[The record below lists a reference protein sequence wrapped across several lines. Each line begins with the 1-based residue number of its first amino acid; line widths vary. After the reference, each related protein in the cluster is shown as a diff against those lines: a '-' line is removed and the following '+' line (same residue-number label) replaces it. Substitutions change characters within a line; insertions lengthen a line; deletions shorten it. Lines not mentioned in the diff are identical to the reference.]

1 MKHVLAMYDIRGKQA
16 FIFRTNKLKE
26 IAGASLVIRDLY
38 KDHLIPAAK
47 KVPVKKEDIPKYDPE
62 KHMFESDKINHTTG
76 SDGIFF
82 YKDQDPDTV
91 FSEELCKKHL
101 GEGSNSEGSN
111 YIGEVVY
118 EGGGNAIII
127 FKSMEHFKMVTF
139 LFTKR
144 VMEEIGSL
152 HVLATAVECEDF
164 ENYKKD
170 EKELY
175 RIHILNESKES
186 TIRPWACLPI
196 TQIDRKTAM
205 PLVKKWNDKKVSK
218 ETYAKLRKFK
228 DEEDRRKRKKT
239 KQAEE
244 NANSVDGEN
253 ANSVEDIENLD
264 YLENVNKFD
273 EFVEKGVNSNIAVI
287 YIDGNNMGAKIAN
300 SLDGQKSYTKCIR
313 SKRQTSKDI
322 QEAYILQGVRNVTKA
337 LKENHYRIVIAA
349 GDEINF
355 VVKASDALTCA
366 YAYLANLYESQAFGG
381 ANSACAGIAVFNSH
395 APYADAYSLAEEC
408 CESAKDRMKELKLD
422 KACLLDFHFIQGA
435 MGTSLEEI
443 RKHEELEVTSRPWLI
458 CGEVTGNEKGEKVT
472 RLEDIKELLN
482 LFHKLGRS
490 NVKGLAEAALLDSVG
505 LDLELRRIKAHLRKE
520 GNPDV
525 EEIRILLDKWLGRL
539 RTEGEDTN
547 KKQVRMMIYDAVRI
561 FDEWKDSILEN

>member
-38 KDHLIPAAK
+38 KDYLIPVAK

-62 KHMFESDKINHTTG
+62 KHMFESYKINHVNESG
-76 SDGIFF
+76 GIFF
-82 YKDQDPDTV
+82 YKDQDPGAD

-101 GEGSNSEGSN
+101 GDGIDSEDSN

-127 FKSMEHFKMVTF
+127 FKSMEHFKMTTF

-152 HVLATAVECEDF
+152 HVLATAVECENFTD
-164 ENYKKD
+164 YKKD

-186 TIRPWACLPI
+186 AIGPWVCLPI

-218 ETYAKLRKFK
+218 ETYAKLNKFK
-228 DEEDRRKRKKT
+228 EEEDRRKRKKI
-239 KQAEE
+239 EE
-244 NANSVDGEN
+244 AGKK

-287 YIDGNNMGAKIAN
+287 YIDGNNMGAKIAS
-300 SLDGQKSYTKCIR
+300 SLDRQMSYEDCIK
-313 SKRQTSKDI
+313 SKRKTSEDI
-322 QEAYILQGVRNVTKA
+322 QDAYILQGVRNVTEA

-366 YAYLANLYESQAFGG
+366 YAYLSNLYESQAFGG

-408 CESAKDRMKELKLD
+408 CESSKNRMKELKLD
-422 KACLLDFHFIQGA
+422 KACLLDFHIIQGA

-443 RKHEELEVTSRPWLI
+443 RKHEEMEYTSRPWLI

-472 RLEDIKELLN
+472 RLKDIKELLK

-490 NVKGLAEAALLDSVG
+490 NVKGLAEAALLGSVG

-539 RTEGEDTN
+539 KTEGEDTN